1 MWYNVQVNCEGVI
14 VNSEELSYIRTMGFF
29 SQIFRNRVF
38 LATFFAWLIAQCF
51 KVTLG
56 IIKNKRLDFRWFID
70 TGGMPSSHTA
80 AVTAMATSVGV
91 TFGFDSP
98 MFAMALVFTLVVM
111 FDAQGVRRAAGK
123 QAEILNKIME
133 DIQFKRK
140 LGEDRLKELL
150 GHTRFEVF
158 AGAIVGVLVAVFFF
172 R

>member
-1 MWYNVQVNCEGVI
+1 MN
-14 VNSEELSYIRTMGFF
+14 FF
-29 SQIFRNRVF
+29 SQIFRNKVF
-38 LATFFAWLIAQCF
+38 LATFFAWMVAQGI
-51 KVTLG
+51 KVILG
-56 IIKNKRLDFRWFID
+56 IIKNKRFDFRWFID

-80 AVTAMATSVGV
+80 AVTAMATSVGI

-133 DIQFKRK
+133 DIQFRRK
-140 LGEDRLKELL
+140 LEEDRLKELL

-158 AGAIVGVLVAVFFF
+158 AGAVVGVLIAVFFF

>member
-1 MWYNVQVNCEGVI
+1 MLTI
-14 VNSEELSYIRTMGFF
+14 VNSKELSYIRTMNFF

-38 LATFFAWLIAQCF
+38 LTTFFAWLIAQSI
-51 KVTLG
+51 KVIFG
-56 IIKNKRLDFRWFID
+56 VIKNKKFDFRWFID

-80 AVTAMATSVGV
+80 AVTAMATSVGIA
-91 TFGFDSP
+91 FGFDSP

-111 FDAQGVRRAAGK
+111 FDAQGVRRAAGE

-158 AGAIVGVLVAVFFF
+158 AGAVVGVLVAVFFF

>member
-1 MWYNVQVNCEGVI
+1 MN
-14 VNSEELSYIRTMGFF
+14 FF
-29 SQIFRNRVF
+29 SQIFRNKVF
-38 LATFFAWLIAQCF
+38 LATFFAWMVAQGI
-51 KVTLG
+51 KVILG
-56 IIKNKRLDFRWFID
+56 IIKNKRFDFRWFID

-80 AVTAMATSVGV
+80 AVTAMATSVGI

-133 DIQFKRK
+133 DIQFRRK
-140 LGEDRLKELL
+140 LEEDRLKELL
-150 GHTRFEVF
+150 GHTRFEIF
-158 AGAIVGVLVAVFFF
+158 AGAVVGVLVAVFFF

>member
-1 MWYNVQVNCEGVI
+1 MN
-14 VNSEELSYIRTMGFF
+14 FF
-29 SQIFRNRVF
+29 SQIFRNKVF
-38 LATFFAWLIAQCF
+38 LATFFAWMVAQGI
-51 KVTLG
+51 KVILG
-56 IIKNKRLDFRWFID
+56 IIKNKRFDFRWFID

-80 AVTAMATSVGV
+80 AVTAMATSVGI

-98 MFAMALVFTLVVM
+98 MFAMALIFTLVVM

-133 DIQFKRK
+133 DIQFRRK

-150 GHTRFEVF
+150 GHTRFEIF
-158 AGAIVGVLVAVFFF
+158 AGAVVGVLVAVFFF

>member
-1 MWYNVQVNCEGVI
+1 MN
-14 VNSEELSYIRTMGFF
+14 FF
-29 SQIFRNRVF
+29 SQIFRNKVF
-38 LATFFAWLIAQCF
+38 LATFFAWMVAQGI
-51 KVTLG
+51 KVILG
-56 IIKNKRLDFRWFID
+56 IIKNKRFDFRWFID

-80 AVTAMATSVGV
+80 AVTAMATSVGI

-98 MFAMALVFTLVVM
+98 MFAMALIFTLVVM

-133 DIQFKRK
+133 DIQFRRK

-150 GHTRFEVF
+150 GHTRFEIF
-158 AGAIVGVLVAVFFF
+158 AGAVVGVLIAVFFF

>member
-1 MWYNVQVNCEGVI
+1 MN
-14 VNSEELSYIRTMGFF
+14 FF
-29 SQIFRNRVF
+29 SQIFRNKVF
-38 LATFFAWLIAQCF
+38 LATFFAWMVAQGI
-51 KVTLG
+51 KVILG
-56 IIKNKRLDFRWFID
+56 IIKNKRFDFRWFID

-80 AVTAMATSVGV
+80 AVTAMATSVGI

-98 MFAMALVFTLVVM
+98 MFAMALIFTLVVM

-133 DIQFKRK
+133 DIQFRRK
-140 LGEDRLKELL
+140 LEEDRLKELL

-158 AGAIVGVLVAVFFF
+158 AGAVVGVLIAVFFF

>member
-1 MWYNVQVNCEGVI
+1 MN
-14 VNSEELSYIRTMGFF
+14 FF

-38 LATFFAWLIAQCF
+38 LATFFAWLIAQSI
-51 KVTLG
+51 KVIFG
-56 IIKNKRLDFRWFID
+56 VIKNKKFDFRWFID
-70 TGGMPSSHTA
+70 TGGMPSCHTA
-80 AVTAMATSVGV
+80 GITAMATSIGI

-98 MFAMALVFTLVVM
+98 VFAMALIFALIVM

-140 LGEDRLKELL
+140 LGENRLKELL

-158 AGAIVGVLVAVFFF
+158 AGAVVGVLVAVFLF